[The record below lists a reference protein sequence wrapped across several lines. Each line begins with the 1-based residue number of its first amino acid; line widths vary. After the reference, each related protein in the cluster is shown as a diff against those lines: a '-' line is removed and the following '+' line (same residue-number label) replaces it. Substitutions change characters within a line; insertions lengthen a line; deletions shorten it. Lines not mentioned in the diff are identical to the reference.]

1 MRKLGVSIY
10 PEKSTVEEI
19 FAYLKEMREIGATR
33 TFSCLLSV
41 NKPAEEV
48 KEDVLEIEKETV
60 DNSETVE
67 DAPKTFTQSEVDEL
81 IKKRLAKQEKSFD
94 KRMQEKLDEA
104 EKLRKMNETQKAEYE
119 QEKQKAYIAEL
130 EAKINRSGLEREAS
144 KMLSEGGIAV
154 DDKILGLVVKDTAE
168 STQEAVDSFVAL
180 VNDLADKK
188 VGEKLKGKTPK
199 KMEDT
204 SAGEITKEQFNKMGY
219 QSRNELL
226 QNNPELYHKLKG

>member
-1 MRKLGVSIY
+1 MAEDIKEPVVE
-10 PEKSTVEEI
+10 PELEQASTQEE
-19 FAYLKEMREIGATR
+19 EQAT
-33 TFSCLLSV
+33 
-41 NKPAEEV
+41 E
-48 KEDVLEIEKETV
+48 
-60 DNSETVE
+60 
-67 DAPKTFTQSEVDEL
+67 KTFTQSEVDDL

-119 QEKQKAYIAEL
+119 QEKQRAYIAEL

-144 KMLSEGGIAV
+144 KMLSEGGISV
-154 DDKILGLVVKDTAE
+154 DDKILGFVVKDTAE
-168 STQEAVDSFVAL
+168 ATQEAVEGFVAL
-180 VNDLADKK
+180 VNELADKK
-188 VGEKLKGKTPK
+188 VSEKLKGKTPK

-204 SAGEITKEQFNKMGY
+204 SAGEITKEQFNRMGY

>member
-1 MRKLGVSIY
+1 MAEDIKEPVVE
-10 PEKSTVEEI
+10 PELEQASTQEE
-19 FAYLKEMREIGATR
+19 EQAT
-33 TFSCLLSV
+33 
-41 NKPAEEV
+41 
-48 KEDVLEIEKETV
+48 EKR
-60 DNSETVE
+60 
-67 DAPKTFTQSEVDEL
+67 FTQSQLDE
-81 IKKRLAKQEKSFD
+81 IIQKEKAKAKRSAEKEYQAK
-94 KRMQEKLDEA
+94 MDEA
-104 EKLRKMNETQKAEYE
+104 EKLRQMNEAQKAEYE

-168 STQEAVDSFVAL
+168 STQEAVESFVAL

-204 SAGEITKEQFNKMGY
+204 SAGEITKEQFNRMGY

-226 QNNPELYHKLKG
+226 QNNPELYYKLKG

>member
-1 MRKLGVSIY
+1 MAEEQKT
-10 PEKSTVEEI
+10 TVEEP
-19 FAYLKEMREIGATR
+19 KEEQVDTQQ
-33 TFSCLLSV
+33 
-41 NKPAEEV
+41 EV
-48 KEDVLEIEKETV
+48 ESTE
-60 DNSETVE
+60 
-67 DAPKTFTQSEVDEL
+67 KTFTQSEVDDL

-104 EKLRKMNETQKAEYE
+104 EKLRQMNETQKAEYE
-119 QEKQKAYIAEL
+119 QEKQRAYIAEL

-154 DDKILGLVVKDTAE
+154 EDKILSLVVKDTAE
-168 STQEAVDSFVAL
+168 STQEAVESFVAL
-180 VNDLADKK
+180 VNELADKK
-188 VGEKLKGKTPK
+188 VSERLKGKTPK

-204 SAGEITKEQFNKMGY
+204 SAGEITKEQFNRMGY

>member
-1 MRKLGVSIY
+1 MAEDIKEPVVE
-10 PEKSTVEEI
+10 PELEQASTQEEE
-19 FAYLKEMREIGATR
+19 KAT
-33 TFSCLLSV
+33 
-41 NKPAEEV
+41 E
-48 KEDVLEIEKETV
+48 
-60 DNSETVE
+60 
-67 DAPKTFTQSEVDEL
+67 KTFTQSQLDE
-81 IKKRLAKQEKSFD
+81 IIQKEKAKAKRSAEKEY
-94 KRMQEKLDEA
+94 QAKLDEA
-104 EKLRKMNETQKAEYE
+104 EKLRQMNESQKAEYE

-168 STQEAVDSFVAL
+168 STQEVVESFVAL

-188 VGEKLKGKTPK
+188 VSEKLKGKTPK

-204 SAGEITKEQFNKMGY
+204 SAGEITKEQFNRMGY

>member
-1 MRKLGVSIY
+1 M
-10 PEKSTVEEI
+10 
-19 FAYLKEMREIGATR
+19 
-33 TFSCLLSV
+33 
-41 NKPAEEV
+41 AEEV

-104 EKLRKMNETQKAEYE
+104 EKLRAMNESQKAEYE
-119 QEKQKAYIAEL
+119 QEKQRAYIAEL

-144 KMLSEGGIAV
+144 KMLSEGGVVA

-168 STQEAVDSFVAL
+168 KTQEAVESFVAL
-180 VNDLADKK
+180 VNELADKK

-204 SAGEITKEQFNKMGY
+204 SAGEITKEQFNRMGY

>member
-1 MRKLGVSIY
+1 M
-10 PEKSTVEEI
+10 
-19 FAYLKEMREIGATR
+19 
-33 TFSCLLSV
+33 
-41 NKPAEEV
+41 AEEV

-60 DNSETVE
+60 DDPETVE
-67 DAPKTFTQSEVDEL
+67 NAPKTFTQSEVDEL

-104 EKLRKMNETQKAEYE
+104 EKLRQMNETQKAEYE

-144 KMLSEGGIAV
+144 KMLSEGGIVA
-154 DDKILGLVVKDTAE
+154 DEKILGIVVKDTAE
-168 STQEAVDSFVAL
+168 RTQEAVESFVAL
-180 VNDLADKK
+180 VNELADKK

-199 KMEDT
+199 KMEET
-204 SAGEITKEQFNKMGY
+204 TAGEITKEQFNKMGY

-226 QNNPELYHKLKG
+226 QNNPELYRKLKG

>member
-1 MRKLGVSIY
+1 M
-10 PEKSTVEEI
+10 
-19 FAYLKEMREIGATR
+19 
-33 TFSCLLSV
+33 
-41 NKPAEEV
+41 AEEV
-48 KEDVLEIEKETV
+48 KEDVLNIEKETDV
-60 DNSETVE
+60 NPETIE
-67 DAPKTFTQSEVDEL
+67 DTQKTFTQSEVDEL

-104 EKLRKMNETQKAEYE
+104 EKLRQMNETQKAEYE

-144 KMLSEGGIAV
+144 KMLSEGGIVV

-168 STQEAVDSFVAL
+168 STQEAVESFVAL

-204 SAGEITKEQFNKMGY
+204 TAGEITKEQFNKMGY

>member
-1 MRKLGVSIY
+1 MA
-10 PEKSTVEEI
+10 EEI
-19 FAYLKEMREIGATR
+19 
-33 TFSCLLSV
+33 
-41 NKPAEEV
+41 
-48 KEDVLEIEKETV
+48 KETV
-60 DNSETVE
+60 VE
-67 DAPKTFTQSEVDEL
+67 PEIEQASGQEEEKTTEKTFTQSQLDE
-81 IKKRLAKQEKSFD
+81 IIQKEKAKAKRSAEKEYQAK
-94 KRMQEKLDEA
+94 MDEA
-104 EKLRKMNETQKAEYE
+104 EKLREMNENQKAEYE
-119 QEKQKAYIAEL
+119 RKKQADYIAEL

-168 STQEAVDSFVAL
+168 STQEAVEGFVAL
-180 VNDLADKK
+180 VNELADKK

>member
-1 MRKLGVSIY
+1 M
-10 PEKSTVEEI
+10 
-19 FAYLKEMREIGATR
+19 
-33 TFSCLLSV
+33 
-41 NKPAEEV
+41 AEEV
-48 KEDVLEIEKETV
+48 KKDVLEIEKETV

-67 DAPKTFTQSEVDEL
+67 DTPKTFTQSEVDEL

-104 EKLRKMNETQKAEYE
+104 EKLRAMNENQKAEYE
-119 QEKQKAYIAEL
+119 QEKQRAYIAEL

-144 KMLSEGGIAV
+144 KMLSEGGIVV

-168 STQEAVDSFVAL
+168 STQEAVESFVAL

-204 SAGEITKEQFNKMGY
+204 SAGEITKEQFNRMGY

>member
-1 MRKLGVSIY
+1 M
-10 PEKSTVEEI
+10 
-19 FAYLKEMREIGATR
+19 
-33 TFSCLLSV
+33 
-41 NKPAEEV
+41 AEEQKTTV
-48 KEDVLEIEKETV
+48 VEPELEQASTQEE
-60 DNSETVE
+60 VE
-67 DAPKTFTQSEVDEL
+67 STEKTFTQSEVDDL

-104 EKLRKMNETQKAEYE
+104 EKLRKMNESQKAEYE
-119 QEKQKAYIAEL
+119 QEKQRAYIAEL

-168 STQEAVDSFVAL
+168 STQEAVESFVAL
-180 VNDLADKK
+180 VNNLADKK

-204 SAGEITKEQFNKMGY
+204 TAGEITKEQFNRMGY
-219 QSRNELL
+219 QSRNELI

>member
-1 MRKLGVSIY
+1 MS
-10 PEKSTVEEI
+10 EEI
-19 FAYLKEMREIGATR
+19 NATVS
-33 TFSCLLSV
+33 TES
-41 NKPAEEV
+41 A
-48 KEDVLEIEKETV
+48 ETV
-60 DNSETVE
+60 DTQENVDTVQE
-67 DAPKTFTQSEVDEL
+67 EKHERTFTRAEIGKMLSAERSKWEAEQE
-81 IKKRLAKQEKSFD
+81 AKEN
-94 KRMQEKLDEA
+94 EA
-104 EKLRKMNETQKAEYE
+104 EKLRQMNETQKAEYE

-168 STQEAVDSFVAL
+168 STQEAVESFVAL

-204 SAGEITKEQFNKMGY
+204 SAGEITKEQFNRMGY
-219 QSRNELL
+219 QSRNELI

>member
-1 MRKLGVSIY
+1 MA
-10 PEKSTVEEI
+10 EEI
-19 FAYLKEMREIGATR
+19 
-33 TFSCLLSV
+33 
-41 NKPAEEV
+41 
-48 KEDVLEIEKETV
+48 KETV
-60 DNSETVE
+60 VE
-67 DAPKTFTQSEVDEL
+67 PEIEQASGQEEEKTTEKTFTQSQLDE
-81 IKKRLAKQEKSFD
+81 IIQKEKAKAKRSAEKEYQAK
-94 KRMQEKLDEA
+94 MDEA
-104 EKLRKMNETQKAEYE
+104 EKLRKMNEVQKAEYE

-154 DDKILGLVVKDTAE
+154 DDKILNIVVKDTAE
-168 STQEAVDSFVAL
+168 STQEAVEGFVAL
-180 VNDLADKK
+180 VNELADKK

>member
-1 MRKLGVSIY
+1 M
-10 PEKSTVEEI
+10 
-19 FAYLKEMREIGATR
+19 
-33 TFSCLLSV
+33 
-41 NKPAEEV
+41 AEEV

-60 DNSETVE
+60 DNPETVE

-104 EKLRKMNETQKAEYE
+104 EKLRQMNETQKAEYE
-119 QEKQKAYIAEL
+119 QEKQRAYIAEL

-144 KMLSEGGIAV
+144 KMLSESGIV
-154 DDKILGLVVKDTAE
+154 TDEKILGLVVKDTAE
-168 STQEAVDSFVAL
+168 ATQEAVESFVAL

-204 SAGEITKEQFNKMGY
+204 SAGEITKEQFNRMGY

>member
-1 MRKLGVSIY
+1 MS
-10 PEKSTVEEI
+10 EEI
-19 FAYLKEMREIGATR
+19 NATVS
-33 TFSCLLSV
+33 TEST
-41 NKPAEEV
+41 
-48 KEDVLEIEKETV
+48 ETV
-60 DNSETVE
+60 DTQENVDTVQE
-67 DAPKTFTQSEVDEL
+67 EKHERTFTRAEIGKMLSAERSKWEAEQE
-81 IKKRLAKQEKSFD
+81 AKEN
-94 KRMQEKLDEA
+94 EA
-104 EKLRKMNETQKAEYE
+104 EKLRQMNETQKAEYE

-168 STQEAVDSFVAL
+168 STQEAVESFVAL

-188 VGEKLKGKTPK
+188 VSEKLKGKTPK

-204 SAGEITKEQFNKMGY
+204 SAGEITKEQFNRMGY

>member
-1 MRKLGVSIY
+1 M
-10 PEKSTVEEI
+10 
-19 FAYLKEMREIGATR
+19 
-33 TFSCLLSV
+33 
-41 NKPAEEV
+41 AEEE
-48 KEDVLEIEKETV
+48 KNDVLETELDNV
-60 DNSETVE
+60 DNPAEV
-67 DAPKTFTQSEVDEL
+67 DGAPKTFTQSEVDEL

-104 EKLRKMNETQKAEYE
+104 EKLRQMNETQKAEYE

-144 KMLSEGGIAV
+144 KMLSEGGIVA
-154 DDKILGLVVKDTAE
+154 DDKILGIVVKDTAE
-168 STQEAVDSFVAL
+168 RTQEAVEGFVAL

-226 QNNPELYHKLKG
+226 RNNPELYHKLKG

>member
-1 MRKLGVSIY
+1 M
-10 PEKSTVEEI
+10 
-19 FAYLKEMREIGATR
+19 
-33 TFSCLLSV
+33 
-41 NKPAEEV
+41 AEEE
-48 KEDVLEIEKETV
+48 KNDVLETELDNV
-60 DNSETVE
+60 DNPETVE
-67 DAPKTFTQSEVDEL
+67 DTPKTFTQSEVDEL

-104 EKLRKMNETQKAEYE
+104 EKLRQMNETQKAEYE
-119 QEKQKAYIAEL
+119 QEKQRAYIEEL

-144 KMLSEGGIAV
+144 KMLSEGGIVA
-154 DDKILGLVVKDTAE
+154 DEKILGIVVKDTAE
-168 STQEAVDSFVAL
+168 STQEAVESFVAL

>member
-1 MRKLGVSIY
+1 M
-10 PEKSTVEEI
+10 
-19 FAYLKEMREIGATR
+19 
-33 TFSCLLSV
+33 
-41 NKPAEEV
+41 AEEE
-48 KEDVLEIEKETV
+48 KNDVLETELDNV
-60 DNSETVE
+60 DNPAEVE
-67 DAPKTFTQSEVDEL
+67 GAPKTFTQSEVDEL

-104 EKLRKMNETQKAEYE
+104 EKLRQMNETQKAEYE

-144 KMLSEGGIAV
+144 KMLSEGGIVA
-154 DDKILGLVVKDTAE
+154 DEKILGLIVKDTAE
-168 STQEAVDSFVAL
+168 RTQEAVESFVAL
-180 VNDLADKK
+180 VNELADKK

-226 QNNPELYHKLKG
+226 QNNPELYRKLKG

>member
-1 MRKLGVSIY
+1 M
-10 PEKSTVEEI
+10 
-19 FAYLKEMREIGATR
+19 
-33 TFSCLLSV
+33 
-41 NKPAEEV
+41 AEEV

-60 DNSETVE
+60 DNPEMVE

-104 EKLRKMNETQKAEYE
+104 EKLRAMNESQKAEYE
-119 QEKQKAYIAEL
+119 QEKQRAYIAEL

-168 STQEAVDSFVAL
+168 STQEAVESFVAL
-180 VNDLADKK
+180 VNELADKK
-188 VGEKLKGKTPK
+188 VSEKLKGKTPK

-226 QNNPELYHKLKG
+226 RNNPELYHKLKG

>member
-1 MRKLGVSIY
+1 M
-10 PEKSTVEEI
+10 
-19 FAYLKEMREIGATR
+19 
-33 TFSCLLSV
+33 
-41 NKPAEEV
+41 AEEV

-60 DNSETVE
+60 DDPETVE
-67 DAPKTFTQSEVDEL
+67 NAPKTFTQSEVDEL

-104 EKLRKMNETQKAEYE
+104 EKLRAMNETQKAEYE
-119 QEKQKAYIAEL
+119 QEKQRAYIAEL

-144 KMLSEGGIAV
+144 KMLSEGGIIA
-154 DDKILGLVVKDTAE
+154 DDKILGLIVKDTAE
-168 STQEAVDSFVAL
+168 RTQEAVESFVAL
-180 VNDLADKK
+180 VNELADKK

-226 QNNPELYHKLKG
+226 QNNPELYRKLKG

>member
-1 MRKLGVSIY
+1 M
-10 PEKSTVEEI
+10 
-19 FAYLKEMREIGATR
+19 
-33 TFSCLLSV
+33 
-41 NKPAEEV
+41 AEEV
-48 KEDVLEIEKETV
+48 KEDVLVIEKETV

-104 EKLRKMNETQKAEYE
+104 EKLRAMNESQKAEYE
-119 QEKQKAYIAEL
+119 QEKQRAYIAEL

-144 KMLSEGGIAV
+144 KMLSGGGIVV

-168 STQEAVDSFVAL
+168 KTQEAVESFVAL

>member
-1 MRKLGVSIY
+1 MA
-10 PEKSTVEEI
+10 EEI
-19 FAYLKEMREIGATR
+19 KEPVVE
-33 TFSCLLSV
+33 
-41 NKPAEEV
+41 P
-48 KEDVLEIEKETV
+48 EIEQASVQEEEKTTE
-60 DNSETVE
+60 
-67 DAPKTFTQSEVDEL
+67 KTFTQSQLDE
-81 IKKRLAKQEKSFD
+81 IIQKEKAKAKRSAEKEYQAK
-94 KRMQEKLDEA
+94 MDEA
-104 EKLRKMNETQKAEYE
+104 EKLRKMNEVQKAEYE
-119 QEKQKAYIAEL
+119 QEKQRAYIAEL

-168 STQEAVDSFVAL
+168 STQEAVESFVSL

-204 SAGEITKEQFNKMGY
+204 SAGEITKEQFNRMGY

>member
-1 MRKLGVSIY
+1 MAEEQKT
-10 PEKSTVEEI
+10 TVEEP
-19 FAYLKEMREIGATR
+19 REEQVDTQQ
-33 TFSCLLSV
+33 
-41 NKPAEEV
+41 EV
-48 KEDVLEIEKETV
+48 ESTE
-60 DNSETVE
+60 
-67 DAPKTFTQSEVDEL
+67 KTFTQSQLDE
-81 IKKRLAKQEKSFD
+81 IIQKEKAKAKRSAEKEYQAK
-94 KRMQEKLDEA
+94 MDEA
-104 EKLRKMNETQKAEYE
+104 EKLRQMNETQKAEYE

-168 STQEAVDSFVAL
+168 STQEAVESFVAL
-180 VNDLADKK
+180 VNELADKK
-188 VGEKLKGKTPK
+188 VSEKLKGKTPK

-204 SAGEITKEQFNKMGY
+204 SAGEITKEQFNRMGY

>member
-1 MRKLGVSIY
+1 MA
-10 PEKSTVEEI
+10 EEI
-19 FAYLKEMREIGATR
+19 KEPVVE
-33 TFSCLLSV
+33 
-41 NKPAEEV
+41 P
-48 KEDVLEIEKETV
+48 EIEQASGQEEEKTTE
-60 DNSETVE
+60 
-67 DAPKTFTQSEVDEL
+67 KTFTQSQLDE
-81 IKKRLAKQEKSFD
+81 IIQKEKAKAKRSAEKEYQAK
-94 KRMQEKLDEA
+94 MDEA
-104 EKLRKMNETQKAEYE
+104 EKLRKMNEVQKAEYE
-119 QEKQKAYIAEL
+119 QEKQRAYIAEL

-154 DDKILGLVVKDTAE
+154 DDKILGIVVKDTAE
-168 STQEAVDSFVAL
+168 RTQEAVESFVAL